1 MSRLADNELIEEL
14 DRRFRENK
22 QAFDALRVVTKK
34 LEKLNKKLQESEAL
48 KSNFLSNIRNEIN
61 NPLTSIICMSKEL
74 ISPET
79 LDHETVSSIAG
90 MIHSEA
96 FNLDSQLRNIFIAA
110 EFEAGEAA
118 LSISRVNIDML
129 VNGTIELLK
138 HKTDG
143 KIIKIDHISPRETG
157 DDISFNTDPEKL
169 QLVIFNLLANAVE
182 YSHEGDRVELKA
194 WRQDGHLNISVKD
207 YGIGMDLPDQEVI
220 FDRFRQLDTG
230 VSKSHSGHGLGLS
243 ITKAAVELL
252 NGAISIEC
260 IKDRGCI
267 FTISIPD
274 VESETEVDVTSND
287 GNEFIF
293 EDMEEF

>member
-1 MSRLADNELIEEL
+1 MSRLTDSELIEEL

-34 LEKLNKKLQESEAL
+34 LERLNKKLQESEAL

-74 ISPET
+74 ISPES
-79 LDHETVSSIAG
+79 LDNETVSSIAA

-96 FNLDSQLRNIFIAA
+96 FNLDSQLRNIFVAA
-110 EFEAGEAA
+110 EFEAGEAT
-118 LSISRVNIDML
+118 LSISRVDIDML
-129 VNGTIELLK
+129 VNGTIELLSYK
-138 HKTDG
+138 AG
-143 KIIKIDHISPRETG
+143 KKLITIEYTPLRDSGDETC
-157 DDISFNTDPEKL
+157 FNTDPEKL
-169 QLVIFNLLANAVE
+169 QLIIFNLLANAIE
-182 YSHEGDRVELKA
+182 YSHEGGRVELKA
-194 WRQDGHLNISVKD
+194 WMQEGRMNISVKD
-207 YGIGMDLPDQEVI
+207 YGIGMDLSDQEII

-230 VSKSHSGHGLGLS
+230 VSKGHSGHGLGLT
-243 ITKAAVELL
+243 ITKASVELL
-252 NGAISIEC
+252 NGDISIEC
-260 IKDRGCI
+260 MKDRGCT

-274 VESETEVDVTSND
+274 AGDETGVDVISNE

>member
-1 MSRLADNELIEEL
+1 MSRLTDNELIEEL
-14 DRRFRENK
+14 DRRFKENRE
-22 QAFDALRVVTKK
+22 AFNALRVVTKK
-34 LEKLNKKLQESEAL
+34 LEKLNRKLQESEAL

-79 LDHETVSSIAG
+79 LDSETVSSIAG

-118 LSISRVNIDML
+118 LSISRVDIDML
-129 VNGTIELLK
+129 LNSTIELLN
-138 HKTDG
+138 HKADG
-143 KIIKIDHISPRETG
+143 KAINIDYIQPPETG
-157 DDISFNTDPEKL
+157 DETGFNTDPEKL
-169 QLVIFNLLANAVE
+169 QLVIFNLLANAIE
-182 YSHEGDRVELKA
+182 YSHEGGRVELRA

-207 YGIGMDLPDQEVI
+207 NGIGMDLSDREVI

-260 IKDRGCI
+260 VKDRGCI
-267 FTISIPD
+267 FAISIPD
-274 VESETEVDVTSND
+274 AGSETEVDVTSND